1 MRATALR
8 EAIHNK
14 KFAPAYYFFGEDEYL
29 KEEGLRRLIDAAVDP
44 ATRDFNL
51 DQRKGGDLDAAGLS
65 ALLGSPPMMAE
76 RRMVV
81 IKDVGSL
88 KKDARLA
95 LDGYLKKPAS
105 DTLLVLTSP
114 ADGKAD
120 KGLSG
125 SAEAVEFDQLSGA
138 QVPKWITARAIELGA
153 TISPGASELL
163 QDAVGPD
170 LSQLAIE
177 VNKLASYCGGREID
191 EAAVTEIVGVR
202 REETL
207 GRLLDA
213 VATRD
218 VGAAL
223 ALVAPILQ
231 QPKTTAVFVVMSL
244 TTQML
249 ALAVMQA
256 SAVPMSRRSN
266 EFFNLLKR
274 GGSNLTGRA
283 WGEAVS
289 AWTRASSHWSS
300 QELDHALHVLLQ
312 CDVALKGSR
321 VSSEEQTLLNAIL
334 AMCGTGGSRRA
345 A

>member
-8 EAIHNK
+8 EAIHDK

-44 ATRDFNL
+44 GTRDFNL
-51 DQRKGGDLDAAGLS
+51 DQRKGADLDAADLAS
-65 ALLGSPPMMAE
+65 LLGSPPMMAE
-76 RRMVV
+76 RRVVV

-88 KKDARLA
+88 KKEARQA
-95 LDGYLKKPAS
+95 LDGYLKSPAS
-105 DTLLVLTSP
+105 DTLLVLTSS
-114 ADGKAD
+114 AESKTD
-120 KGLSG
+120 KGLSDRT
-125 SAEAVEFDQLSGA
+125 EPVKFDTLNGA
-138 QVPKWITARAIELGA
+138 QVPKWIAARTAELGA
-153 TISPGASELL
+153 TISPAASELL
-163 QDAVGPD
+163 QGALGAD
-170 LSQLAIE
+170 LSQLSIE
-177 VNKLASYCGGREID
+177 VNKLASYCGTREID
-191 EAAVTEIVGVR
+191 EAAVSEIVGVR

-213 VATRD
+213 VANRD

-231 QPKTTAVFVVMSL
+231 QPKTTAVFVVMAL

-256 SAVPMSRRSN
+256 RAVPMSRRAN
-266 EFFNLLKR
+266 EFFNLLKS

-289 AWTRASSHWSS
+289 AWTHASAKWSGA
-300 QELDHALHVLLQ
+300 ELDHALHVLLQ
-312 CDVALKGSR
+312 CDLALKSSR
-321 VSSEEQTLLNAIL
+321 VSSEEQVLSSAIL
-334 AMCGTGGSRRA
+334 AMCGAGASSHA

>member
-1 MRATALR
+1 MRALR
-8 EAIHNK
+8 DAINAK

-51 DQRKGGDLDAAGLS
+51 DQRKGGDLDAASLS
-65 ALLGSPPMMAE
+65 SLLGSPPMMAE
-76 RRMVV
+76 RRVVV

-95 LDGYLKKPAS
+95 LDGYLKSPAN

-125 SAEAVEFDQLSGA
+125 HTEAVEFDQLSGSLM
-138 QVPKWITARAIELGA
+138 PKWIAARAADLGA

-163 QDAVGPD
+163 QGAVGSD
-170 LSQLAIE
+170 LAQLAIE
-177 VNKLASYCGGREID
+177 VNKLASYCGSREID

-218 VGAAL
+218 VSAAL
-223 ALVAPILQ
+223 ALVSPILQ
-231 QPKTTAVFVVMSL
+231 QPKTTAVFVVMAL

-256 SAVPMSRRSN
+256 RAVPMSRRSN
-266 EFFNLLKR
+266 EFFNLLKS

-300 QELDHALHVLLQ
+300 IELDNAIHVLLM
-312 CDVALKGSR
+312 CDLALKGSR
-321 VSSEEQTLLNAIL
+321 VSSEEQVLSSAIL
-334 AMCGTGGSRRA
+334 AMCGTGGASRA